1 MIEFVQTDVKKQ
13 TLLIARVY
21 EQNMCH
27 QRRIDNEKNIS
38 YEETPAI
45 VIHPCKGRK
54 TKFGE

>member
-13 TLLIARVY
+13 TLSITRVY

-45 VIHPCKGRK
+45 VTRPCEGRK